1 MAEPSQS
8 PTQVRDS
15 ENELAE
21 DQVRDT
27 EAQPEEVPQPKRGD
41 RIRKQ
46 TEKGK
51 EMQDKKIKPLQQRF
65 NYIYQKWRTQVKSA
79 KQPLSQSSEPLADSL
94 LHDIIGDTRGLCA
107 DVQRVYEELRGV
119 TTPDHDMRRR
129 VDRCVEISSLIVSK
143 ASSCL
148 SGKTPEGEEQDWP
161 DASSLWNSSVSEF
174 GTVASILKG
183 ASEHSNRSS
192 VKHQEAAADAAA
204 SQAVLEARTRKRTIG
219 NTVPGSRG

>member
-51 EMQDKKIKPLQQRF
+51 EMQDKKIKRQQRF
-65 NYIYQKWRTQVKSA
+65 NYIYQKWRT
-79 KQPLSQSSEPLADSL
+79 
-94 LHDIIGDTRGLCA
+94 
-107 DVQRVYEELRGV
+107 
-119 TTPDHDMRRR
+119 
-129 VDRCVEISSLIVSK
+129 SLIS
-143 ASSCL
+143 
-148 SGKTPEGEEQDWP
+148 
-161 DASSLWNSSVSEF
+161 
-174 GTVASILKG
+174 
-183 ASEHSNRSS
+183 
-192 VKHQEAAADAAA
+192 
-204 SQAVLEARTRKRTIG
+204 
-219 NTVPGSRG
+219 